1 MLRSQPPI
9 IKIYE
14 ALGAIADQR
23 IEISKD
29 TTSLFGE
36 MWSAKVY
43 SSSRGKF
50 YTVTYDPN
58 NNAIMM
64 NDNGAYRK
72 GYLGYPGIALL
83 LLTKKL
89 PLDQVFAEYLK
100 DIPRKDINTKYNNDF
115 DATQQEIDKK
125 ITED

>member
-23 IEISKD
+23 IEILKD
-29 TTSLFGE
+29 TTSLLGE

-43 SSSRGKF
+43 SSSKEKF
-50 YTVTYDPN
+50 YTITYDPK

-64 NDNGAYRK
+64 NDNGAYRQ

-83 LLTKKL
+83 FLTKKL
-89 PLDQVFAEYLK
+89 PLNEVFAEYLK
-100 DIPRKDINTKYNNDF
+100 NIPRKDINTKHNNDF
-115 DATQQEIDKK
+115 DATQQEIDEK
-125 ITED
+125 ITKS